1 MNVIAVFDIGKT
13 NKKILLFTEK
23 YELVEMNEEKFETIT
38 DDDGF
43 ECDDIE
49 RIEKWIISSLTSVIE
64 NSKYTL
70 KAVNFSTY
78 GATLVFLDENGKR
91 VTPLYNYLKPVPE
104 NIQNNLFDRND
115 GREEFCRKT
124 ASPALGLLL
133 NTGIQMLWL
142 KNKKPDVFARVANI
156 LNFPQYLSYLLTNK
170 TVAEPTFLGCHTFLW
185 DFDKNQYHE
194 WVKEEGF
201 ELDQPIDS
209 DTVYEVELAG
219 KKFMAGVGI
228 HDSSASLV
236 PYLLGVKEKFVLVST
251 GTWCVSMNPFNEE
264 PLTAGE
270 LANNCLKYLSIYQ
283 KPVKSTM
290 YFMGHIHD
298 VNVERIQKHFK
309 VDKKA
314 YQKVVLDMEF
324 TNLLFEEQDRVFFKH
339 GTPETHVDTDVDLD
353 QFENFD
359 IAYHQFMYDLT
370 LECAKYL
377 KITLPKKDDVESLIV
392 TGGFARNPM
401 FIQNLIRL
409 FPDKKLFTSEI
420 DNATALGAAMVCV
433 SRMSGDKNKEIDL
446 GLKLWN

>member
-13 NKKILLFTEK
+13 NKKILLFSEK
-23 YELVEMNEEKFETIT
+23 YELVEMNEEKFETIS

-49 RIEKWIISSLTSVIE
+49 RIEQWMVASLTSVIE
-64 NSKYTL
+64 NPKYTL

-78 GATLVFLDENGKR
+78 GASLVFLDKTGKR
-91 VTPLYNYLKPVPE
+91 IAPLYNYLKEVPE
-104 NIQNNLFDRND
+104 VIQNKLFNEY
-115 GREEFCRKT
+115 GGQEEFCRKT

-133 NTGIQMLWL
+133 NTGVQMLWL
-142 KNKKPDVFARVANI
+142 KTEKPEVFSKVASI
-156 LNFPQYLSYLLTNK
+156 VNFPQYLSYLLTQK
-170 TVAEPTFLGCHTFLW
+170 IVAEPTYLGCHTMLW
-185 DFDKNQYHE
+185 DFDQNHYHE
-194 WVKEEGF
+194 WVAKEGF
-201 ELDQPIDS
+201 QLDQPIDS

-219 KKFMAGVGI
+219 QKFMTGVGI
-228 HDSSASLV
+228 HDSSASLA

-264 PLTAGE
+264 PLTADE

-298 VNVERIQKHFK
+298 VNVERIQQHFE

-314 YQKVVLDMEF
+314 FQRVAFDEEF
-324 TNLLFEEQDRVFFKH
+324 TDLLFEEQDQVFFKK
-339 GTPETHVDTDVDLD
+339 GTPEGHVDTTVDLD
-353 QFENFD
+353 QFEDFEV
-359 IAYHQFMYDLT
+359 AYHQFMYDLT

-377 KITLPKKDDVESLIV
+377 KITLPKNDDGKSLIV

-409 FPDKKLFTSEI
+409 FPEKKLYTSEM
-420 DNATALGAAMVCV
+420 DNASALGAAMVCV
-433 SRMSGDKNKEIDL
+433 SKMSEGENKAIDL